1 MTRKERRDWAERL
14 GINEQYLY
22 QCMTGRRDMGPAVAR
37 RIESESGGAITRR
50 MVCHRT
56 WQAIWPELAER
67 TSCQE
72 TAHNNPLNAVG
83 QGA

>member
-1 MTRKERRDWAERL
+1 MTRAERRVWSQRL

-22 QCMTGRRDMGPAVAR
+22 QCLTGRRDMGPAVAR

-50 MVCHRT
+50 MVCQRT
-56 WQAIWPELAER
+56 WNAIWPEIEEH
-67 TSCQE
+67 THQ
-72 TAHNNPLNAVG
+72 PVG